1 MSDTDLP
8 VEPAVEPIPETAV
21 PLEAPVRV
29 DDSTYAEPETD
40 PVDTVSREPETR
52 PRRYIILVP
61 LKRTKRT
68 QALLTPDSRVRVFGT
83 LAEARRVASKHG
95 GTVELVP
102 YD

>member
-8 VEPAVEPIPETAV
+8 VESPVETPL
-21 PLEAPVRV
+21 PLEAPVATEV
-29 DDSTYAEPETD
+29 SEPEPD
-40 PVDTVSREPETR
+40 PVATVSEVPETR